1 MGKGTKL
8 IVIREFSNDI
18 EAHIAKG
25 VLESNGIAC
34 ILNNE
39 IMSSVYPLTLSSIGY
54 IKLLVR
60 QEDVAQANMVL
71 DNSEKINQDSE

>member
-1 MGKGTKL
+1 MRDDMKL
-8 IVIREFSNDI
+8 VVIREFANDY

-34 ILNNE
+34 IINNE
-39 IMSSVYPLTLSSIGY
+39 IMSSVYPLALTSIGY

-60 QEDVAQANMVL
+60 QEDATQAN
-71 DNSEKINQDSE
+71 KILEDS

>member
-1 MGKGTKL
+1 MRDDLKL
-8 IVIREFSNDI
+8 VVIREFANDY

-34 ILNNE
+34 IINNE
-39 IMSSVYPLTLSSIGY
+39 IMSSVYPLALTSIGY

-60 QEDVAQANMVL
+60 QEDATQAN
-71 DNSEKINQDSE
+71 KILEDS

>member
-8 IVIREFSNDI
+8 IVIREFTNDF

-25 VLESNGIAC
+25 ALENNGIAC

-60 QEDVAQANMVL
+60 EEDVAQANEIL
-71 DNSEKINQDSE
+71 EDSEDLGDAD